1 MAMVTT
7 TIYNFIQSELIKR
20 GYNEFVDHDG
30 NLVFFDDD
38 HQFMTK
44 ILSFDDDV
52 SEIVDDLFN
61 GMGLEDREYDL
72 HFKKTFLYRFINR
85 QINRQTI
92 ESFKLE
98 MLSTFLM
105 NQDYINRVYSDL
117 DEYITQKQTNES
129 ENEQTNKQVNDG
141 SSTTDNRSAFADL
154 PQSSTNLDVNNT
166 VMQYPSD
173 NTISRNKQTNNSET
187 DGETKGK
194 NKGENRSFQLDELFK
209 TNGLLEQIFNTF
221 DVKCFLQVW

>member
-1 MAMVTT
+1 MTTT
-7 TIYNFIQSELIKR
+7 TIYNIIQSELIKR
-20 GYNEFVDHDG
+20 GYNEIVDEND
-30 NLVFFDDD
+30 NLVFFDED

-61 GMGLEDREYDL
+61 GMGLEDKEYDL

-117 DEYITQKQTNES
+117 DEYITQKQTNEN

-194 NKGENRSFQLDELFK
+194 NKGENRSYQLDELFK

-221 DVKCFLQVW
+221 DEKCFLQVW